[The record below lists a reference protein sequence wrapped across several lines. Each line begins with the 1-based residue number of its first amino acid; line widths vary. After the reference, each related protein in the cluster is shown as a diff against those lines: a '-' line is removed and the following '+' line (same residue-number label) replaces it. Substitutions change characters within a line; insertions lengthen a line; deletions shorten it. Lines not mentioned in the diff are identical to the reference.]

1 MTIAAAGIGFFT
13 ILKTIIVQI
22 LSPVSWSDKPL
33 PELIAEIDRLS
44 HTLDAQ
50 KALAAAHQ
58 NPTRPI
64 ARPDS
69 DVRQTV
75 DRLNLMGLTIDRD
88 GTLLYVNPYTCR
100 VTAWLPDEVIG
111 RNFFDLF
118 IPPADRARLEQEF
131 EDALQR
137 GGFAESREI
146 SLLARS
152 GALRQV
158 QVNSFLV
165 HQVGGQVD
173 SFTLIGEDMTNK
185 KRVASALSYSN
196 AQLQDLVDNTS
207 DLIQLITLDGK
218 FIFVNRAW
226 REVLGYG
233 SDEIASLNLRQV
245 LHPDFAE
252 VTLDKL
258 RRIQAGEQMPYVET
272 VFRSKAGKTIF
283 LSGSINCRFDQG
295 RPTAFRCILHD
306 TTSRIRAERAQKLY
320 YSISNW
326 TLNSTSLDDLYH
338 KIHIELGRL
347 IDARNFFIALYDP
360 GKKYIN
366 FPYYVDEYFDGH
378 LRFTKRKLGND
389 RTRPGLTEYAIRA
402 DKALFLYEKDIRQLA
417 DAQQIDLYG
426 QQQPQVML
434 TAPLRIDDQITGI
447 IGVKSYDDASSYG
460 PRDLELLEFISGQ
473 VALAIARRQD
483 ETALNKQTARLN
495 AIFDSSTYMIWS
507 VNRSL
512 QLTSFNKNYI
522 DLIKG
527 QLGVGP
533 TMFGSLHQLGWRII
547 GEANRR
553 MIEEKYR
560 LAFRGQPQNFE
571 LRFETRPNGPDSPAT
586 RDTWHEFHLNPILLA
601 GGAIEEVS
609 GIARDV
615 TNRKQAEL
623 SLRQSEE
630 KFRGIFEN
638 LQDIYIRA
646 DRQGRI
652 TMVSPSV
659 LKRSG
664 YTPEEV
670 LGQHVTQ
677 FFVDKKVIRRA
688 LFKLVRTKSLRNFE
702 ATLRR
707 KDGTER
713 QFMFNML
720 LLKDESGTYSVVAA
734 LARDITQLKTQAD
747 ELVKAKDEAERSL
760 KVKERFLANMSHE
773 IRTPMNG
780 VIGMIDLLTD
790 TTLNDEQRDY
800 VRTIKRS
807 SETLLNI
814 LNDILDL
821 SKIEAGKMALHES
834 PVALHEVFDKL
845 IALFG
850 QQANAKG
857 NRLSC
862 LLADDLPTYVIAD
875 QTRLLQILSNLTS
888 NAIKFTENGA
898 VQVSAT
904 LISKRG
910 KFNTIKVAV
919 QDTGIGITPENIG
932 RLFNSFSQLNDS
944 SRKSFGGTGL
954 GLAISKELA
963 TLMKGEV
970 GVESEIG
977 KGSTFWFTVELKE
990 TAIAPTQPAG
1000 EAAEVSMT
1008 NFFVSWHPRVLLV
1021 DDNSVNRKVA
1031 GEILR
1036 KSGCLVT
1043 TADSGMAAIRDVE
1056 TSVAGNELF
1065 DVIFMDIQMPDMDGV
1080 ETTRRLREQFGRN
1093 LPRIVAMTAYS
1104 MREDRERFLS
1114 QGLDDY
1120 VAKPIRAQNLIQ
1132 KVNEIVTRS
1141 REQAAQS
1148 SQGQATTSRKPTVT
1162 TPPTLSPDMPIIDPT
1177 ILAQLRD
1184 LGGDELVESIFADF
1198 VAEAGDL
1205 VQGANDAFAQGDTMT
1220 VKNNLH
1226 TLKGSAGTIG
1236 VSRVAEVARQAEGK
1250 LKLNDTHQLAGD
1262 LTALTQAFAEFMA
1275 YYPPVAPGG

>member
-1 MTIAAAGIGFFT
+1 M
-13 ILKTIIVQI
+13 
-22 LSPVSWSDKPL
+22 PDPL
-33 PELIAEIDRLS
+33 NQHVEPKINMNTTD
-44 HTLDAQ
+44 HTL
-50 KALAAAHQ
+50 
-58 NPTRPI
+58 PTNSSTDRSPN
-64 ARPDS
+64 RPDS
-69 DVRQTV
+69 DVQQTV
-75 DRLNLMGLTIDRD
+75 DRLNLIGLTIDR
-88 GTLLYVNPYTCR
+88 GGILRYTNPYTCR
-100 VTAWLPDEVIG
+100 ITGWLSEEVVG
-111 RNFFDLF
+111 RHFFDLF
-118 IPPADRARLEQEF
+118 VPAADRARLEQEF

-137 GGFAESREI
+137 GSFAETTDRVPREI
-146 SLLARS
+146 TLLARN
-152 GALRQV
+152 GAIRQV
-158 QVNSFLV
+158 QINSFLIHRTNETADAPV
-165 HQVGGQVD
+165 E

-185 KRVASALSYSN
+185 KRVASALSHSN

-226 REVLGYG
+226 RERLGYG
-233 SDEIASLNLRQV
+233 SDEISSLNLRQI

-252 VTLDKL
+252 ATLDTL
-258 RRIQAGEQMPYVET
+258 RQIQNGETMPSVET
-272 VFRSKAGKTIF
+272 VFRSKTGRPIF

-306 TTSRIRAERAQKLY
+306 TTNRIRAERAQKLY

-338 KIHIELGRL
+338 KIHSELGHL
-347 IDARNFFIALYDP
+347 IDAQNFFIALYDP

-366 FPYYVDEYFDGH
+366 FPYYVDKYFDGS
-378 LRFTKRKLGND
+378 LRFTKRKLGN
-389 RTRPGLTEYAIRA
+389 GLTEFAIRA
-402 DKALFLYEKDIRQLA
+402 NKALFLYEKDIRQLA
-417 DAQQIDLYG
+417 DAHQIDLYG

-434 TAPLRIDDQITGI
+434 TAPLRIGDQITGV
-447 IGVKSYDDASSYG
+447 IGVKSYDTANAYSL
-460 PRDLELLEFISGQ
+460 PDLELLEFISGQ

-495 AIFDSSTYMIWS
+495 AIFDSSTYFIWS

-512 QLTSFNKNYI
+512 QLTSFNKNYTAFI
-522 DLIKG
+522 ES
-527 QLGVGP
+527 QLGEKP
-533 TMFGSLHQLGWRII
+533 TIFGSVHQLGWQII
-547 GEANRR
+547 GTTNRR
-553 MIEEKYR
+553 LIEEKYR

-571 LRFETRPNGPDSPAT
+571 LRFQSRPNGPNSPPT
-586 RDTWHEFHLNPILLA
+586 RDTWQEFNLNPILLA

-609 GIARDV
+609 GIARDI
-615 TNRKQAEL
+615 TNRKGAEL

-638 LQDIYIRA
+638 LQDIYVRVN
-646 DRQGRI
+646 RQGRI
-652 TMVSPSV
+652 TMINPSV
-659 LKRSG
+659 FKRSG
-664 YTPEEV
+664 YTPDEV
-670 LGQHVTQ
+670 LGQLVTTY
-677 FFVDKKVIRRA
+677 FVDKQLIRRA
-688 LFKLVRTKSLRNFE
+688 LIKLVRNKSLRNFE

-707 KDGTER
+707 KDGSER

-720 LLKDESGTYSVVAA
+720 LLQDESGAYSEVAA

-790 TTLNDEQRDY
+790 TTLDHEQRDY

-821 SKIEAGKMALHES
+821 SKIEAGKMMLHES
-834 PVALHEVFDKL
+834 PVALHEIFDKL

-850 QQANAKG
+850 QQANAKN

-862 LLADDLPTYVIAD
+862 DLAENLPTYVIAD

-888 NAIKFTENGA
+888 NAIKFTENGTVRVA
-898 VQVSAT
+898 AT
-904 LISKRG
+904 LVSKRG
-910 KFNTIKVAV
+910 KFNQIKVEV
-919 QDTGIGITPENIG
+919 QDSGIGITAENIG
-932 RLFNSFSQLNDS
+932 RLFNSFSQLNDT

-970 GVESEIG
+970 GVESESG

-990 TAIAPTQPAG
+990 TAIAPTQLASDT
-1000 EAAEVSMT
+1000 AEVSMT
-1008 NFFVSWHPRVLLV
+1008 NFFADQHPRVLLV
-1021 DDNSVNRKVA
+1021 DDNAVNRKVA

-1036 KSGCLVT
+1036 KAGCLVT
-1043 TADSGMAAIRDVE
+1043 TAESGQTAIRHVE
-1056 TSVAGNELF
+1056 TSVTTNAPF

-1080 ETTRRLREQFGRN
+1080 ETTRRLREQFGRS
-1093 LPRIVAMTAYS
+1093 LPRVVAMTAYS
-1104 MREDRERFLS
+1104 MREDRERFLN

-1132 KVNEIVTRS
+1132 KVNEIVARN
-1141 REQAAQS
+1141 REQIDQPKH
-1148 SQGQATTSRKPTVT
+1148 GPTDSVRRQLVSVT
-1162 TPPTLSPDMPIIDPT
+1162 LPTDIPVIDAGIIG
-1177 ILAQLRD
+1177 QLRD
-1184 LGGDELVESIFADF
+1184 LGGDELIESVFADF
-1198 VAEAGDL
+1198 VAEASDL
-1205 VQGANDAFAQGDTMT
+1205 VRGANDAFAQGDTLT
-1220 VKNNLH
+1220 VKSNLH
-1226 TLKGSAGTIG
+1226 TIKGSAGTIG
-1236 VSRVAEVARQAEGK
+1236 VARLAEIARLAEGK
-1250 LKLNDTHQLAGD
+1250 LKLNDTGQLAHD
-1262 LTALTQAFAEFMA
+1262 LTALTVAFDEFMA
-1275 YYPPVAPGG
+1275 QWPTFR